1 MAISMTHEQILA
13 EFKHRSEVLW
23 NAAKNPK
30 TKDEVALAEL
40 RAKAR
45 AYDEVIDF
53 LEGNAEWV

>member
-1 MAISMTHEQILA
+1 MTHEQILA

-23 NAAKNPK
+23 KASKNQK
-30 TKDEVALAEL
+30 TTNPIDLAEL
-40 RAKAR
+40 KAKAR

>member
-1 MAISMTHEQILA
+1 MTHEQILT

-23 NAAKNPK
+23 NASKNPK
-30 TKDEVALAEL
+30 TTDAVSLAEL
-40 RAKAR
+40 KAKAR

>member
-1 MAISMTHEQILA
+1 MTHEQILA

-23 NAAKNPK
+23 VAAKNPK